1 MNLLFLTVVNINS
14 IEESGIYQDLLRE
27 FMARGDQVY
36 VISPI
41 ERKYKGKTKLFETQ
55 QCHLLKV
62 WTLNQQQC
70 SFIEKGLGTLLL
82 EYQYI
87 HAIKKYFSNV
97 TFDLILY
104 STPPV
109 TFAKV
114 VKFIKKRDNAL
125 SYLLLKDIFPQNAVD
140 LGILS
145 KTGLKGILYRYFRAK
160 EKKLYAISDKIGCM
174 SPANCQ
180 YILEHNPEISA
191 EKVEECP
198 NSCEIKDIRLTENE
212 RLEMRQKYDLPLDKK
227 IFVYGGNLGR
237 PQGIAF
243 IIDCLRSQLN
253 NTRNFFLIVG
263 NGTEFQLLQ
272 DFFLNVNPSN
282 MKLMNQLAKDDFD
295 RMLAACDV
303 GLIFLDYRFTIP
315 NFPSRL
321 LSYLQ
326 AGLPILS
333 CTDNATDIG
342 QIIEKNQLGWSCVS
356 NSVEAFSEAV
366 EKASTA
372 VYDAQRGIQFLQEHY
387 DAKRSYEIIR
397 NTHKRLSNTCASL
410 SMI

>member
-1 MNLLFLTVVNINS
+1 M
-14 IEESGIYQDLLRE
+14 
-27 FMARGDQVY
+27 
-36 VISPI
+36 
-41 ERKYKGKTKLFETQ
+41 
-55 QCHLLKV
+55 LKV

-82 EYQYI
+82 EHQYI

-97 TFDLILY
+97 RFDLVLY

-114 VKFIKKRDNAL
+114 VNFIKKRDNAL

-140 LGILS
+140 LGILN
-145 KTGLKGILYRYFRAK
+145 KTGLKGLLYRYFRAK

-180 YILEHNPEISA
+180 YVLEHNPEIPP

-198 NSCEIKDIRLTENE
+198 NSCEIKDIRLTEKE
-212 RLEMRQKYDLPLDKK
+212 RQEIRQKYGLPLGKK

-237 PQGIAF
+237 PQGIPF
-243 IIDCLRSQLN
+243 IIDCLRTLLDN
-253 NTRNFFLIVG
+253 PNVFFLIVG
-263 NGTEFQLLQ
+263 NGTEFHKLQNFFQLEH
-272 DFFLNVNPSN
+272 PYN
-282 MKLMNQLAKDDFD
+282 MKLMSQLPKDDFD

-326 AGLPILS
+326 AGLPVLS

-342 QIIEKNQLGWSCVS
+342 QIIEQNQLGWSSPS
-356 NSVEAFSEAV
+356 NSVDAFAKAV

-372 VYDAQRGIQFLQEHY
+372 VYDAQSGIQFMKEHY

-397 NTHKRLSNTCASL
+397 NSQERMPNACASL
-410 SMI
+410 SMT